1 MTMNLEAKKPVPL
14 GVFSLVLLDFYQL
27 YILWLDSN
35 PFELHLQTFQK
46 FAFIRLS
53 LSTFKSII
61 LLRQI
66 FDMIFWIPKFGSKD
80 TKLHFSL

>member
-46 FAFIRLS
+46 FAFIRL
-53 LSTFKSII
+53 LFIHI
-61 LLRQI
+61 
-66 FDMIFWIPKFGSKD
+66 
-80 TKLHFSL
+80 